1 MEKSLREKL
10 AKAIVRS
17 DTGRE
22 GVRVSLQVQPRLRAG
37 SRSER
42 RERLLG
48 QFGQIAEAIAGEA
61 AEVDLASLSV
71 SGQTV
76 EATLPLGRYEDLVD
90 DLARQGIRVDP
101 LIDRQIIPE

>member
-1 MEKSLREKL
+1 MDKSLREKL
-10 AKAIVRS
+10 AKAIVRPG
-17 DTGRE
+17 TGRE
-22 GVRVSLQVQPRLRAG
+22 GVRVSLQVQPRLKTG

-42 RERLLG
+42 RERLLAR
-48 QFGQIAEAIAGEA
+48 FGQIAEAIAGEP
-61 AEVDLASLSV
+61 AEVDLSSLSV

-101 LIDRQIIPE
+101 LIDRQVVPE